1 MRRLATPLLCLHVVS
16 LCLWGAAV
24 LGSGLAAAIAFP
36 TMKALD
42 PHLPAYSAYEGDH
55 WMLAA
60 GKIANRVFEI
70 TDAVQMAMAALAV
83 FTAVGLLVARVC
95 RVRSIAGAMWLACVA
110 AAVGVLAYTLLTL
123 RPAMAVDL
131 HAYWDAALAGDT
143 PTAESAREAFSAEHP
158 TASNLMA
165 ATSACVLGALVLVVP
180 AAGIGKRAAVTSV
193 ATGGDASGSV

>member
-1 MRRLATPLLCLHVVS
+1 MRRFATPLLSLHIVS

-42 PHLPAYSAYEGDH
+42 PRLPAYSAYEGDH

-70 TDAVQMAMAALAV
+70 TDGMQMAMAALAV
-83 FTAVGLLVARVC
+83 VTAAGLLAARVC
-95 RVRSIAGAMWLACVA
+95 GARSIAGAMWLVVLAV
-110 AAVGVLAYTLLTL
+110 AVGVLGYTLLVL

-143 PTAESAREAFSAEHP
+143 PAAEASREAFSAEHP
-158 TASNLMA
+158 MASNLMA
-165 ATSACVLGALVLVVP
+165 STAACVLGALVLVVP
-180 AAGIGKRAAVTSV
+180 AAGIGKAPPAA
-193 ATGGDASGSV
+193 GGGASGPV